1 MRAASGFACATKNGA
16 EVVDKWRLREYN
28 VPIRTMAEV
37 ADWHEY
43 PRQKRQAVRRG
54 KGRPPKCLARC
65 FRAGCWAGTEDV
77 PDCHLPGR
85 RMECTHGIKTSVLSP
100 VQLPVGVYRALFL
113 QNKEEL

>member
-1 MRAASGFACATKNGA
+1 MCPS
-16 EVVDKWRLREYN
+16 EPWLRLRIGMST
-28 VPIRTMAEV
+28 PT
-37 ADWHEY
+37 
-43 PRQKRQAVRRG
+43 KSG
-54 KGRPPKCLARC
+54 KQSAGGRGRPPKCLARC

-100 VQLPVGVYRALFL
+100 VQLPVGVYRALFFL

>member
-1 MRAASGFACATKNGA
+1 MFSSGSSIKMSSSFS
-16 EVVDKWRLREYN
+16 
-28 VPIRTMAEV
+28 
-37 ADWHEY
+37 
-43 PRQKRQAVRRG
+43 PRPPGGR
-54 KGRPPKCLARC
+54 GRPPKCLARC